1 LRCNR
6 DDVTLIGYMA
16 DLSTDDV
23 LKLARLSRLKLSN
36 EEVET
41 FKKEINEILS
51 YVDMLKD
58 ADVKDLE
65 PTYQVT
71 GLENKMRKD
80 EIKDYGVTQEELLKN
95 LPNRDGDY
103 IKTKRVL

>member
-1 LRCNR
+1 
-6 DDVTLIGYMA
+6 MA
-16 DLSTDDV
+16 DLSTEDV
-23 LKLARLSRLKLSN
+23 LKLARLSRLKLSDD
-36 EEVET
+36 EVNT

-51 YVDMLKD
+51 YVDMLKEVD
-58 ADVKDLE
+58 TKDLK

-80 EIKDYGVTQEELLKN
+80 EVKDYGVTQEELLKN
-95 LPNRDGDY
+95 LPDKDANY